1 MKPRLIIM
9 DNREDASVLASE
21 LTASALTGAI
31 RTTGEASFM
40 ASGGSTP
47 AHMFSVLSDSDIDW
61 SDVTVGLVD
70 ERWVDP
76 DHPASNERLV
86 RQKLL
91 KGRAAAASFLPMK
104 TSAATPEDAVADRSA
119 AYAPAC
125 EPISC
130 ILLGMGPDGHTAS
143 WFPGA
148 LGLDAAFMPG
158 GPLMAAIDA
167 GNSPLAGNEP
177 YRLTLASDPVCSA
190 RTGIL
195 LLFGEDKRAVLD
207 QALAG
212 DEQTFP
218 VRRAIDG
225 LGSRLSIIWA
235 P

>member
-9 DNREDASVLASE
+9 DNREDASVLAAE
-21 LTASALTGAI
+21 LAAAALTGAV
-31 RTTGEASFM
+31 RAAGKASFM

-47 AHMFSVLSDSDIDW
+47 AHMFSVLSESDIDW
-61 SDVTVGLVD
+61 QHVTVGLVD
-70 ERWVDP
+70 ERWVTP

-91 KGRAAAASFLPMK
+91 RDRAGAATFLPMK
-104 TSAATPEDAVADRSA
+104 TSAAAPGDAVAERSA

-125 EPISC
+125 DPVSC

-148 LGLDAAFMPG
+148 AGLGAAFGPG
-158 GPLMAAIDA
+158 RAAVAAIDA
-167 GNSPLAGNEP
+167 GNSPLAGDAP
-177 YRLTLASDPVCSA
+177 LRMTLTSGPVCSA
-190 RTGIL
+190 GTGIL

-212 DEQTFP
+212 DERTFP

-225 LGSRLSIIWA
+225 LGERLSIIWA

>member
-9 DNREDASVLASE
+9 DNREDASVLAAE
-21 LTASALTGAI
+21 QIAAALTGTICAN
-31 RTTGEASFM
+31 GNASFM

-47 AHMFSVLSDSDIDW
+47 AHMFSVLSESDIDW
-61 SDVTVGLVD
+61 QDITVGLVD
-70 ERWVDP
+70 ERWVAP

-91 KGRAAAASFLPMK
+91 KGRAAAATFLPMK
-104 TSAATPEDAVADRSA
+104 TGAATPDDAVVDRSA

-130 ILLGMGPDGHTAS
+130 ILLGMGSDGHTAS

-148 LGLDAAFMPG
+148 AGLEAAFDPEG
-158 GPLMAAIDA
+158 AIVAAIDA
-167 GNSPLAGNEP
+167 SNSPLAGDEP
-177 YRLTLASDPVCSA
+177 LRITLTSAPVCSA
-190 RTGIL
+190 KTGIL

-212 DEQTFP
+212 DERTFP

-225 LGSRLSIIWA
+225 LGARLSIIWA